1 MPRNTTPSAND
12 RQENGLPQAARA
24 VVLYNKSTGA
34 IFAIHYFGA
43 ADGVD
48 LPEDDELEQVAL
60 SNAAKDGCDA
70 RTHKAL
76 HVDPTSLRRGVS
88 YRVSIAKR
96 TLAEVKARGKGPA
109 KL

>member
-1 MPRNTTPSAND
+1 M
-12 RQENGLPQAARA
+12 
-24 VVLYNKSTGA
+24 VLYNKSTGA

-43 ADGVD
+43 ADGID
-48 LPEDDELEQVAL
+48 LPEDDELERVAL

-76 HVDPTSLRRGVS
+76 HVDPASLRRGAS
-88 YRVSIAKR
+88 YRVSVTKR
-96 TLAEVKARGKGPA
+96 TLVEVKSRRKGPS